1 MRNVGY
7 FFNQESQADTL
18 TFTEDDV
25 QGNHHSS
32 SFSPHSSLND
42 SDSVVHPTRPQTPY
56 QVLRLLPKD
65 ATPAQQDSAIQAW
78 FQPGEIHYSDQ
89 PDTLHL
95 PGHSVGRNLKE
106 VNIPQYYRESYFSN
120 DSLFHPELNGG
131 RFGVA
136 GDPIPYATKNDNVIT
151 ALLLVCFVIT
161 LIAFSICKSYLLRQ
175 AKNFFYLPKTDRV
188 ITETSTEIKSQ
199 FFFLIQTCLLLALL
213 YFFYTRKYI
222 ASSFILTDEYM
233 LVGILFGTILG
244 YFLFKYLVYATVNH
258 VFFPGKRNG
267 HYFHV
272 LLFLHSCEGILLYPA
287 VVLLTFFDISTQSV
301 AYYTTFVV
309 VLVKILT
316 FYKSFVIFFRQNGLY
331 LQIILYF
338 CALEIVPL
346 FALWSGLS
354 VIVNALKI
362 NF

>member
-1 MRNVGY
+1 MRNGDY
-7 FFNQESQADTL
+7 FFHQESTVDTL
-18 TFTEDDV
+18 ILNEGR

-32 SFSPHSSLND
+32 SLISHSSLND
-42 SDSVVHPTRPQTPY
+42 SDSITRPTRPQTPY

-95 PGHSVGRNLKE
+95 PGHSVGRNLKD

-120 DSLFHPELNGG
+120 DSLYHPELNGG
-131 RFGVA
+131 RFGMA

-151 ALLLVCFVIT
+151 SLLLICFVIT
-161 LIAFSICKSYLLRQ
+161 LIAFSISKNYLLRQ
-175 AKNFFYLPKTDRV
+175 AKNFFYLPKAEQP
-188 ITETSTEIKSQ
+188 ITETSTEMKAQ

-213 YFFYTRKYI
+213 YFFYARKYI

-233 LVGILFGTILG
+233 LVGILFGIILG
-244 YFLFKYLVYATVNH
+244 YYLLKYLVYAMVNF
-258 VFFPGKRNG
+258 VFFGGKRNG
-267 HYFHV
+267 LFFHI
-272 LLFLHSCEGILLYPA
+272 LLFLHSCEGVLLYPA
-287 VVLLTFFDISTQSV
+287 VALLTFFDISAQSV
-301 AYYTTFVV
+301 VYYTTFVV
-309 VLVKILT
+309 ILVKILT
-316 FYKSFVIFFRQNGLY
+316 FYKCFVIFFRQNGLY

>member
-1 MRNVGY
+1 MLTQDSIYTEPVA
-7 FFNQESQADTL
+7 SPITADTA
-18 TFTEDDV
+18 V
-25 QGNHHSS
+25 QKPSK
-32 SFSPHSSLND
+32 
-42 SDSVVHPTRPQTPY
+42 PQTPY

-106 VNIPQYYRESYFSN
+106 VNIPQYYRETYFSN
-120 DSLFHPELNGG
+120 DSLFHPELDGG
-131 RFGVA
+131 RFGMA

-151 ALLLVCFVIT
+151 CLLLICFVIT
-161 LIAFSICKSYLLRQ
+161 LISFSICKNYLIRQ
-175 AKNFFYLPKTDRV
+175 TKNFFYIPKAEQS
-188 ITETSTEIKSQ
+188 ITETSTEMKAQ

-213 YFFYTRKYI
+213 YFFYAQRYI
-222 ASSFILTDEYM
+222 ASSFMLTDEYL
-233 LVGILFGTILG
+233 LVGIMFGIILG
-244 YFLFKYLVYATVNH
+244 YYLLKYLVYSIVNLT
-258 VFFPGKRNG
+258 FFDSKRNG
-267 HYFHV
+267 QFFHI
-272 LLFLHSCEGILLYPA
+272 LLFLHSCEGILLYPV
-287 VVLLTFFDISTQSV
+287 VVLLTFFDISTKSV
-301 AYYTTFVV
+301 VYYTTFVV
-309 VLVKILT
+309 ILVKILT
-316 FYKSFVIFFRQNGLY
+316 FYKCFVIFFRQNGVY

-346 FALWSGLS
+346 FALWGGLS

>member
-1 MRNVGY
+1 MLKQDSIHTEPV
-7 FFNQESQADTL
+7 SSPISTDTV
-18 TFTEDDV
+18 V
-25 QGNHHSS
+25 QK
-32 SFSPHSSLND
+32 
-42 SDSVVHPTRPQTPY
+42 PTRPQTPY

-131 RFGVA
+131 RFGMA
-136 GDPIPYATKNDNVIT
+136 GDPIPYATKNDNAIT
-151 ALLLVCFVIT
+151 SLLLICFVLS
-161 LIAFSICKSYLLRQ
+161 LIAFSICKNYLIRQ
-175 AKNFFYLPKTDRV
+175 AKNFFYLPKADQM

-199 FFFLIQTCLLLALL
+199 FFFLIQTGLLLALL

-222 ASSFILTDEYM
+222 ANSFILTDEYM
-233 LVGILFGTILG
+233 LVGILFGVILG
-244 YFLFKYLVYATVNH
+244 YFLFKYLVYAVVNQI
-258 VFFPGKRNG
+258 FFDSKRNG
-267 HYFHV
+267 QFFHI
-272 LLFLHSCEGILLYPA
+272 LLFLHSCEGILLYPI
-287 VVLLTFFDISTQSV
+287 VVLLTFFDIPAQSV
-301 AYYTTFVV
+301 VYYTTFVV

-316 FYKSFVIFFRQNGLY
+316 FYKCFVIFFRQNGFY
-331 LQIILYF
+331 LQIFLYF

>member
-1 MRNVGY
+1 MLKQDSIHTEPV
-7 FFNQESQADTL
+7 SSPITADTV
-18 TFTEDDV
+18 V
-25 QGNHHSS
+25 QK
-32 SFSPHSSLND
+32 
-42 SDSVVHPTRPQTPY
+42 PTRPQTPY

-120 DSLFHPELNGG
+120 DSLFHPELDGG
-131 RFGVA
+131 RFGMA
-136 GDPIPYATKNDNVIT
+136 GDPIPYATKNDNAIT
-151 ALLLVCFVIT
+151 SLLLICFVLS
-161 LIAFSICKSYLLRQ
+161 LIAFSICKNYLIRQ
-175 AKNFFYLPKTDRV
+175 GKNFFYLPKADQM

-222 ASSFILTDEYM
+222 ANSFILTDEYM
-233 LVGILFGTILG
+233 LVGILFGVILG
-244 YFLFKYLVYATVNH
+244 YFLFKYLVYAMVNQI
-258 VFFPGKRNG
+258 FFDSKRNG
-267 HYFHV
+267 QFFRILLFIQSCEGV
-272 LLFLHSCEGILLYPA
+272 LLFPI
-287 VVLLTFFDISTQSV
+287 VVLLTFFDIPAQSV
-301 AYYTTFVV
+301 VYYTTFVV
-309 VLVKILT
+309 ILVKILT
-316 FYKSFVIFFRQNGLY
+316 FYKCFVIFFRQNGVY

>member
-1 MRNVGY
+1 M
-7 FFNQESQADTL
+7 QMQQDTL
-18 TFTEDDV
+18 TVVE
-25 QGNHHSS
+25 QGAIGT
-32 SFSPHSSLND
+32 
-42 SDSVVHPTRPQTPY
+42 DSVAQKPSRPQTPY

-106 VNIPQYYRESYFSN
+106 VNIPQYYRDSYFSN

-131 RFGVA
+131 RFGMA
-136 GDPIPYATKNDNVIT
+136 GDPVPYATKNDNIIT
-151 ALLLVCFVIT
+151 SLLLVRFVIT
-161 LIAFSICKSYLLRQ
+161 LIAFSVSKNFLMRQ
-175 AKNFFYLPKTDRV
+175 AKNFFYLPKSEQT

-199 FFFLIQTCLLLALL
+199 FFFLFQTCLLLALL
-213 YFFYTRKYI
+213 HFFYTRKYI
-222 ASSFILTDEYM
+222 ASSFILSDEYM

-244 YFLFKYLVYATVNH
+244 YFLLKYLIYAVVNL
-258 VFFPGKRNG
+258 VFFDGKRNEQF
-267 HYFHV
+267 FHI
-272 LLFLHSCEGILLYPA
+272 LLFVHSCEGVLLYPA
-287 VVLLTFFDISTQSV
+287 VVLMTFFDISAQSV
-301 AYYTTFVV
+301 MYYTTFVV

-316 FYKSFVIFFRQNGLY
+316 FYKCFVIFFRQNGLY

>member
-1 MRNVGY
+1 MLRQDSIHTEPVV
-7 FFNQESQADTL
+7 SSTTVDTI
-18 TFTEDDV
+18 V
-25 QGNHHSS
+25 QK
-32 SFSPHSSLND
+32 PAK
-42 SDSVVHPTRPQTPY
+42 PQTPY

-78 FQPGEIHYSDQ
+78 FQPGEIHYSSK

-95 PGHSVGRNLKE
+95 PGHGIGKNLKE
-106 VNIPQYYRESYFSN
+106 VNIPQYYREHFFSGN
-120 DSLFHPELNGG
+120 SLLHPELDGG

-136 GDPIPYATKNDNVIT
+136 GDPIPYSTKNDHVIT
-151 ALLLVCFVIT
+151 SLLLICFVIT
-161 LIAFSICKSYLLRQ
+161 LIAFSISKNVLIRH
-175 AKNFFYLPKTDRV
+175 AKTFFYLPKPEQI

-199 FFFLIQTCLLLALL
+199 FFFLIQTCLLLSLL

-222 ASSFILTDEYM
+222 ASTFILTDEYM

-244 YFLFKYLVYATVNH
+244 YFFLKYLIYTITNCI
-258 VFFPGKRNG
+258 FFDSKRNKQ
-267 HYFHV
+267 FLKV
-272 LLFLHSCEGILLYPA
+272 LLFIHSCEGVLLFPV
-287 VVLLTFFDISTQSV
+287 VVLQTFFDITVQSV

-309 VLVKILT
+309 ILVKLLT
-316 FYKSFVIFFRQNGLY
+316 FYKCFVIFFRQKGLY

-346 FALWSGLS
+346 FAIWSGLS